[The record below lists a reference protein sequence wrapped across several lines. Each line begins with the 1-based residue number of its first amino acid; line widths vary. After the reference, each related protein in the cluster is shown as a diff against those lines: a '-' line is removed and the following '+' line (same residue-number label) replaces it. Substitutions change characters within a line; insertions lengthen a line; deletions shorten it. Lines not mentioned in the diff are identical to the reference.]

1 MVPVAPAMKEIFKTM
16 GVRVDDWIDSGIR
29 ERLKEVE
36 QELNLAKKT
45 FAT

>member
-1 MVPVAPAMKEIFKTM
+1 MKEIFKTM

-36 QELNLAKKT
+36 QTKEEN
-45 FAT
+45 